1 MKTEALIYEFDRK
14 VNRFHTNSEKYDGA
28 SKFAPNAPKD
38 KIPLWIA
45 DMDFQTAPEI
55 IEAMQKEWRKGFLA
69 IRISMIPPIM
79 RQ

>member
-55 IEAMQKEWRKGFLA
+55 IEAMQKRVEEGIFRLYEYL
-69 IRISMIPPIM
+69 
-79 RQ
+79 